1 MVKRLSQP
9 KVISIKMWSSFAIY
23 IILLVMISVGV
34 SYAGAQMLPLPVPEL
49 KIQDSFEGEIGEREL
64 QFPKVFQPPI
74 IEVMTDPLTEGKNV
88 FRINITS
95 EAPIEDCKITFKKD
109 EIKKTEDC
117 VKDTGSVFKALI
129 DAKQPYQT
137 VKVDARDLY
146 GDSSTMVKK
155 LQVLPKPSIEDALGS
170 SWNHLLDSTRNM
182 LNNVMMILFFLD
194 THV

>member
-1 MVKRLSQP
+1 MVNRLLQP
-9 KVISIKMWSSFAIY
+9 QVMSIKMWSSFAIC
-23 IILLVMISVGV
+23 IILLMMISVGV
-34 SYAGAQMLPLPVPEL
+34 SYTGAQMIPLPVPEL
-49 KIQDSFEGEIGEREL
+49 RIQDSFKGEIGEREL

-95 EAPIEDCKITFKKD
+95 EAPIEDCKITFMRD

-117 VKDTGSVFKALI
+117 VEDTGSVFKALI
-129 DAKQPYQT
+129 DAKEPYQT
-137 VKVDARDLY
+137 VQVDARDLY

-155 LQVLPKPSIEDALGS
+155 LQVVSQPSIADALGS
-170 SWNHLLDSTRNM
+170 SLNNLLGSTRNM
-182 LNNVMMILFFLD
+182 LNSIMIMLISLV